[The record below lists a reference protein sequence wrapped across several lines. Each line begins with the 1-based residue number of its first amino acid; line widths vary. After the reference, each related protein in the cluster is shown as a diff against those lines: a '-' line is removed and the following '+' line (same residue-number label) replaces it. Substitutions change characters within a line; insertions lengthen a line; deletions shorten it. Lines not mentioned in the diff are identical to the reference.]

1 LEDEVMSACEDGH
14 TTQPCPG
21 CGTCIHWLTNI
32 PVRDETPHWV
42 EHDWRIEHTSERC
55 HAADPVRRA
64 ARELADEL
72 VSLTNGTLPV
82 VLGRK
87 LAALRAA
94 LETTNG

>member
-1 LEDEVMSACEDGH
+1 LEDEVMI
-14 TTQPCPG
+14 CPG
-21 CGTCIHWLTNI
+21 CGAKVVFRFEPSGGGFL
-32 PVRDETPHWV
+32 DEV
-42 EHDWRIEHTSERC
+42 ESWRIHDSTRC

-94 LETTNG
+94 LEG

>member
-1 LEDEVMSACEDGH
+1 MSACEDGH

-55 HAADPVRRA
+55 HAADPVRRLV
-64 ARELADEL
+64 RFLLANEDKFTEHDPDG
-72 VSLTNGTLPV
+72 VKKRTLT
-82 VLGRK
+82 
-87 LAALRAA
+87 ALRA
-94 LETTNG
+94 EMEKP

>member
-1 LEDEVMSACEDGH
+1 MQSNECE
-14 TTQPCPG
+14 PCPG

-94 LETTNG
+94 LEG